1 MTKTSFTADAAGSN
15 EQVHIKGTNG
25 CQNGYGSTDNTSI
38 NGLHAGIIG
47 DEASVNRIH
56 GPKAAPP
63 EPVAICGM
71 SVRLPGG
78 LHTPQELWEFLI
90 SKGDARA
97 PVPKSRYNVS
107 AHYSERQ
114 KPGTVKTEYGYFLDE
129 SIDISAI
136 DTSFFNMGKAEVER
150 TDPQQRQMLEVAREC
165 MEDAG
170 ERNWKGRPI
179 GCYMGSFGED
189 WAELFAKDNQQH
201 GLYRVTGYGD
211 FMLPNRV
218 SYEMDLMGPRS
229 VHRRVIL
236 YKSANKELIA
246 WQSGPV
252 ALQLLSHYTKHVWR
266 SPVGI
271 ARELL
276 LAEPT

>member
-1 MTKTSFTADAAGSN
+1 MPQPATMASLLDDENSATGHVSN
-15 EQVHIKGTNG
+15 GTGASANGDLVPGNALQVPI
-25 CQNGYGSTDNTSI
+25 
-38 NGLHAGIIG
+38 
-47 DEASVNRIH
+47 
-56 GPKAAPP
+56 
-63 EPVAICGM
+63 AICGM

-78 LHTPQELWEFLI
+78 LHSPQQLWDFLV
-90 SKGDARA
+90 SKGDARG

-107 AHYSERQ
+107 AHYSERP

-129 SIDISAI
+129 SIDISTV
-136 DTSFFNMGKAEVER
+136 DTSFFNMRKAEVER

-170 ERNWKGRPI
+170 ETNWKGRPI

-189 WAELFAKDNQQH
+189 WVELFAKEDQQH

-229 VHRRVIL
+229 V
-236 YKSANKELIA
+236 
-246 WQSGPV
+246 G
-252 ALQLLSHYTKHVWR
+252 
-266 SPVGI
+266 
-271 ARELL
+271 
-276 LAEPT
+276 